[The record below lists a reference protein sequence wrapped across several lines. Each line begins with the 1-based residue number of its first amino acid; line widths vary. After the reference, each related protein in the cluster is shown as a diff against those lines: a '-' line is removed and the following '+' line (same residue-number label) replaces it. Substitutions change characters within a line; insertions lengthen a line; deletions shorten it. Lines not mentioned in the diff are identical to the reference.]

1 MGEEE
6 RRFFQDVDPWGFI
19 LFQRHCETP
28 DQVRKLTDDL
38 RACVGRDDVP
48 ILIDEEGGRVQ
59 RLKPPHWR
67 DFPCADV
74 FRKLYEN
81 DGDAGLR
88 AVRLNSQ
95 LLGARLRGLG
105 INVDCLPVLDVPVP
119 GSHDIIGDR
128 AYGATPEQ
136 VSIMGKAAAD
146 GLLDTG
152 VLPVIK
158 HIPGHGRAEVDSHL
172 SLPVVN
178 TPYPVLA
185 ASDFRPFQDFRDY
198 PLAMTAHVVYTAV
211 DPEQPATTSPT
222 VISKVIREEIG
233 FDGLL
238 MTDDLS
244 MKALKGTLPDLAARA
259 LEAGCDVVLHCNG
272 TFEDKQAVAAGCAA
286 LSGAAAERAARAEA
300 RLAVPSQTID
310 EAAVEQEL
318 CAAFDERGHAYD
330 LA

>member
-1 MGEEE
+1 MSHRALIIDPLGPVLGEEE
-6 RRFFQDVDPWGFI
+6 RRFFKDVDPWGFI
-19 LFQRHCETP
+19 LFQRHCENP
-28 DQVRKLTDDL
+28 DQVRKLTEDL
-38 RACVGRDDVP
+38 RASVGRDNVP

-74 FRKLYEN
+74 FRKLYEK
-81 DGDAGLR
+81 DGDAGLK

-105 INVDCLPVLDVPVP
+105 VNVDCLPVLDVPVA

-128 AYGATPEQ
+128 AYGVTPEQ
-136 VSIMGKAAAD
+136 VSIMGKAAAE
-146 GLLDTG
+146 GLLDVG

-211 DPEQPATTSPT
+211 DPDQPSTTSPT
-222 VISKVIREEIG
+222 VISKVIREQIG

-244 MKALKGTLPDLAARA
+244 MKALQGSLTDLAARA
-259 LEAGCDVVLHCNG
+259 LDAGCDVVLHCNG
-272 TFEDKQAVAAGCAA
+272 TFEDKQAVAAA
-286 LSGAAAERAARAEA
+286 LISWMK
-300 RLAVPSQTID
+300 LT
-310 EAAVEQEL
+310 
-318 CAAFDERGHAYD
+318 
-330 LA
+330 